1 MPMKPR
7 EMIQLLE
14 RNGFKFVRSNGSHQV
29 YRNDETQRQVVV
41 PVHAKDLKQGT
52 EKQILKMAGLK

>member
-14 RNGFKFVRSNGSHQV
+14 HNGFKFIRSNGSHHI
-29 YRNDETQRQVVV
+29 YRNDETKKQVTV

-52 EKQILKMAGLK
+52 EHKILKDAGLK